1 MPTTDTPLRYPG
13 GKTQMAPL
21 VQEIL
26 RDNGLQQAVYCEP
39 FAGGAGIACRLL
51 VDGHISEAWIN
62 DIDRAIHAF
71 WHCVLNACDD
81 LCELIERTPV
91 TMEEWRRQRSVRES
105 ARPGMLA
112 LGFSTLFLNRTNR
125 SGILQGGVIG
135 GMEQNGAYPLDCRF
149 NRTDLIRKIRRIH
162 LYRDQIQL
170 SREDALGYIKSTVR
184 KLPAHSLVNI
194 DPPYFAK
201 GPELYTSFYKKED
214 HATLA
219 RAVRAIERPWI
230 LTYDDEP
237 EIAALYAGLPG
248 TRLGLTY
255 YAQVKRRGTELLVVQ
270 PGLRMPAELGMK
282 PLLVPTPATWGGR
295 ASLKRTGTG
304 KRVPVLPGESPLL
317 ARKRRSTV
325 PAT

>member
-1 MPTTDTPLRYPG
+1 MT
-13 GKTQMAPL
+13 PL

-26 RDNGLQQAVYCEP
+26 RENGLQQAVYCEP

-51 VDGHISEAWIN
+51 VGGHISEAWIN

-71 WHCVLNACDD
+71 WHCVLNSCDE

-105 ARPGMLA
+105 ARPSMLA

-135 GMEQNGAYPLDCRF
+135 GIEQNGAYPIDCRF
-149 NRTDLIRKIRRIH
+149 NRPDLIRKIRRIH

-170 SREDALGYIKSTVR
+170 SREDALPYIRNTVR

-214 HATLA
+214 HSTLA
-219 RAVRAIERPWI
+219 QAVRAIKRPWI

-237 EIAALYAGLPG
+237 EIASLYAGLPG

-255 YAQVKRRGTELLVVQ
+255 YAQVKRRGTELLVSR
-270 PGLRMPAELGMK
+270 PGLQMPAVLAME
-282 PLLVPTPATWGGR
+282 PLPVSTRAAVRRRAPAK
-295 ASLKRTGTG
+295 LTGTE
-304 KRVPVLPGESPLL
+304 RSSSSL
-317 ARKRRSTV
+317 RRIAIACTQT
-325 PAT
+325 PKYCANDLK